1 MWLISSLEKVLS
13 YFQSELLNPDSLD
26 RRKMFQIDHGTR
38 KFLGDSWNQIVIKHL
53 KTSASVVI
61 PKSNWSPEPSGGSFV
76 VVIVNPD
83 C

>member
-1 MWLISSLEKVLS
+1 
-13 YFQSELLNPDSLD
+13 
-26 RRKMFQIDHGTR
+26 MFQIDHGTR
-38 KFLGDSWNQIVIKHL
+38 KFLGDSWNQIVIKDL

>member
-13 YFQSELLNPDSLD
+13 YFRSELLNRDGLD
-26 RRKMFQIDHGTR
+26 RRKMFQIDQGTR
-38 KFLGDSWNQIVIKHL
+38 KFLGDSWNQIVMKDL

-61 PKSNWSPEPSGGSFV
+61 PKSNWSAGPSGGFM